1 MNDIKNSLYI
11 LTWTSCFYDE
21 YLKNINK
28 HQTCVV
34 DQFKCEKIGI
44 QKECEKMLMEEQNKS
59 NTLLQTISNRDNS
72 IEKLKN
78 DQYEVRIRIIL

>member
-1 MNDIKNSLYI
+1 
-11 LTWTSCFYDE
+11 
-21 YLKNINK
+21 
-28 HQTCVV
+28 
-34 DQFKCEKIGI
+34 
-44 QKECEKMLMEEQNKS
+44 MLMEEQNKS